1 MRDRSEEL
9 KKRLLEAFSE
19 EAEIHLLAINEELE
33 ALRSAQP
40 GIHQADR
47 EETLFRAMHTLKG
60 ASRSVGLDDVER
72 YCHDCEAVL
81 REITLG
87 QRPMLPQTIKDLQDA
102 ADRIADLIARSAM
115 VPPRPDPATV
125 APPRQAADASIRPA
139 APSGRVDNLPRPA
152 APAATPHPPPSA
164 QASTGA
170 AMPPAPQP
178 RVPETAAK
186 PAPRSATAADTGSAD
201 PRLASLRVRVSDL
214 DRLTILAEDLILP
227 RLAARSRAETM
238 VSIASQVDVAVE
250 AIAQIRR
257 QRGSG
262 PGEDDGLGDIAA
274 SLSQIRR
281 TLRDLGRGMERD
293 SRTLNL
299 AVDGI
304 QEEVRRLRMM
314 PAATALEAFPRMVRD
329 LARATGKEV
338 EWQIIG
344 GDMLIDR
351 KVLDLV
357 KDPLIHMV
365 RNAVDHGIEPPEERE
380 AAHKPRAGHIMLT
393 FAPGDAGRVVV
404 TLEDDGRGFSPKA
417 LREAAVR
424 SRAMTQQQA
433 EALDD
438 TEVLELAFRPGV
450 STSPVITGISGHGR
464 GLAIVQETVERIDGD
479 LKLTSIPSQGMR
491 LTIEL
496 PVSIATYRGLM
507 LKAKG
512 QTFLLPQEAVERVI
526 RIPRDSLPAA
536 LARGMWS
543 HGGESHPLGN
553 LGALLGL
560 RHGAAEEESRRYV
573 PAVVL
578 HSGDRRAI
586 FIVDKVMGESEA
598 VLKDLRPPLER
609 VRNVLSMGLLGSGA
623 LVPVLRPSD
632 LVISVKA
639 MPAAQQAE
647 IEAARMRVP
656 RILVVDDSI
665 TTRTMERNLFEA
677 AGYQV
682 TTAAD
687 GMDAWEMLQ
696 TQTFDLVVSDIDMPR
711 MDGFEL
717 TTQIRASEDL
727 GAIPVVLVT
736 AMESREDKERGIR
749 IGANAYVMKS
759 KFDDS
764 NLIEIVRRLT

>member
-9 KKRLLEAFSE
+9 RKRLLEAFSE
-19 EAEIHLLAINEELE
+19 EAETHLLAINEELQ
-33 ALRSAQP
+33 ALRTAQP
-40 GIHQADR
+40 GSHEADR
-47 EETLFRAMHTLKG
+47 EEALFRAMHTLKG

-72 YCHDCEAVL
+72 HCHDCEAVL

-87 QRPMLPQTIKDLQDA
+87 QRQMLPQTVKDLQDA
-102 ADRIADLIARSAM
+102 ADRIADLIVRSSL
-115 VPPRPDPATV
+115 VPPRP
-125 APPRQAADASIRPA
+125 AAEAQ
-139 APSGRVDNLPRPA
+139 PRPA
-152 APAATPHPPPSA
+152 ARPNGADKDPPAAPPTVAPEPQPSA
-164 QASTGA
+164 SRPGQPAAAGASQ
-170 AMPPAPQP
+170 PQP
-178 RVPETAAK
+178 QKTAPK
-186 PAPRSATAADTGSAD
+186 PAPGSHSAADAGPAD
-201 PRLASLRVRVSDL
+201 PKLASLRVRVSDL

-227 RLAARSRAETM
+227 RLAARARAETI
-238 VSIASQVDVAVE
+238 VSIASQVDVAVD
-250 AIAQIRR
+250 AIARIRR

-281 TLRDLGRGMERD
+281 TMRDLGRGMERD
-293 SRTLNL
+293 ARTLNL

-314 PAATALEAFPRMVRD
+314 PAASALEAFPRMVRD
-329 LARATGKEV
+329 LARQTGKEV
-338 EWQIIG
+338 EWRIIG
-344 GDMLIDR
+344 GDLLIDR

-365 RNAVDHGIEPPEERE
+365 RNAIDHGIEPPEERE
-380 AAHKPRAGHIMLT
+380 AAHKPRAGHIMLA
-393 FAPGDAGRVVV
+393 FAPGDAGRIVV

-417 LREAAVR
+417 LRDAAVR

-479 LKLTSIPSQGMR
+479 LKLTSIPSQGMK

-507 LKAKG
+507 LKAEG

-543 HGGESHPLGN
+543 HAGESHPLGN

-560 RHGAAEEESRRYV
+560 HRATSEEESRRYV

-609 VRNVLSMGLLGSGA
+609 VRNVLSMGLLGSGT

-696 TQTFDLVVSDIDMPR
+696 TQTFNLVVSDIDMPR
-711 MDGFEL
+711 MNGFEL
-717 TTQIRASEDL
+717 TTQIRASEEL
-727 GAIPVVLVT
+727 GALPVVLVT